1 MKPFQTRERSRG
13 AVLVSI
19 AIHVVAGAFLLWVL
33 SIPLPIE
40 EFFHRQKDVSIPVE
54 RISFVQVPN
63 EGETRPGRSGGDGRP
78 VSERP
83 PAPIVAPTETPSTI
97 PTTPTEA
104 PSSGGSGPVVGRGG
118 PTEGI
123 TPSYSDPRLWHPDA
137 PLATAPRTL
146 EQDLDSLLATA
157 AKTKADSLAIIA
169 QQRRQGTDWTFEK
182 GGKKYGIDGKNI
194 YVADIKIPAALL
206 ALLPI
211 NQQANPQALERNRAI
226 SAMNADIA
234 FQAQRA
240 MNEEEFQAAVKRIR
254 QRKERERNEKQL
266 AGDGEKGN
274 Q

>member
-1 MKPFQTRERSRG
+1 VRPFQTRERSRG

-19 AIHVVAGAFLLWVL
+19 AIHVVAGALLLWVL

-78 VSERP
+78 VTDKP

-97 PTTPTEA
+97 PTVPSEA

-146 EQDLDSLLATA
+146 EHDLDSLLATA

-182 GGKKYGIDGKNI
+182 GGKKYGIDGRNI

-211 NQQANPQALERNRAI
+211 NQQANPQALERSRAI
-226 SAMNADIA
+226 AAMNADIA
-234 FQAQRA
+234 YQAQRA

-254 QRKERERNEKQL
+254 ERKERERNGKQL

>member
-1 MKPFQTRERSRG
+1 MKPFATRERSRG

-19 AIHVVAGAFLLWVL
+19 AIHVVAGTLLLWVL
-33 SIPLPIE
+33 SIPLPIQ
-40 EFFHRQKDVSIPVE
+40 EFFRRQRDVSIPVE

-63 EGETRPGRSGGDGRP
+63 DGETRPGRSGGDGRP
-78 VSERP
+78 SSERP
-83 PAPIVAPTETPSTI
+83 PAPIVAPAETPSSI
-97 PTTPTEA
+97 PVAPADTPA
-104 PSSGGSGPVVGRGG
+104 PGGRGPVVGRGG

-123 TPSYSDPRLWHPDA
+123 TPSYSDPRLWRPDA

-182 GGKKYGIDGKNI
+182 GGKKYGLDGKHI

-211 NQQANPQALERNRAI
+211 NQQANPQALERSRAI
-226 SAMNADIA
+226 AAMNADIA
-234 FQAQRA
+234 FHAQRA

-254 QRKERERNEKQL
+254 ERKERERNEKQL
-266 AGDGEKGN
+266 AGEGTRGD